1 MPTLDVELELRD
13 LFLQALAGDEAAYR
27 LFLQRLAGHLRSFLG
42 RRLFGW
48 PDDVEDL
55 VQECL
60 LAIHNKR
67 HTYEAA
73 QPLSA
78 WVHAIARHKLIDLL
92 RARSVREALHDPLDD
107 VADDLFAASDLDAHE
122 ARRDVMGLLE
132 QLPDKQRL
140 PILHVK
146 IEGLSVAE
154 TARRTGLSESAVKVG
169 NHRGL
174 KALARRFGAGPQESQ
189 EGANAQGV

>member
-1 MPTLDVELELRD
+1 MPTLDIELELRAQ
-13 LFLQALAGDEAAYR
+13 FLQALAGDETAYR
-27 LFLQRLAGHLRSFLG
+27 LFLQRLAGHLRAWLG

-60 LAIHNKR
+60 LAVHNKR
-67 HTYEAA
+67 HTWEPT

-78 WVHAIARHKLIDLL
+78 WVHAIARHKLVDLL
-92 RARSVREALHDPLDD
+92 RARSVREALHDPLDTSE
-107 VADDLFAASDLDAHE
+107 ALFASNDLDARE
-122 ARRDVMGLLE
+122 ARRDVIGLLDR
-132 QLPDKQRL
+132 LPDKQRL

-146 IEGLSVAE
+146 LEGLSVAE

-169 NHRGL
+169 IHRGL
-174 KALARRFGAGPQESQ
+174 KALARHLAPAEPRHANEHGA
-189 EGANAQGV
+189 

>member
-1 MPTLDVELELRD
+1 MPTLDVELELRA
-13 LFLQALAGDEAAYR
+13 LFLQALAGDEPAYR
-27 LFLQRLAGHLRSFLG
+27 LFLQRLAGHLRAYLG

-67 HTYEAA
+67 HTYEAG

-78 WVHAIARHKLIDLL
+78 WVHAIARHKLVDLL
-92 RARSVREALHDPLDD
+92 RARSVREALHDPLEDGD
-107 VADDLFAASDLDAHE
+107 ALFATSDQEARE
-122 ARRDVMGLLE
+122 ARRDVIGLLE
-132 QLPDKQRL
+132 HLPDKQRL

-154 TARRTGLSESAVKVG
+154 AARRTGLSESAVKVG
-169 NHRGL
+169 IHRGL
-174 KALARRFGAGPQESQ
+174 KTLARRFGVVDAQ
-189 EGANAQGV
+189 GANAQGA

>member
-1 MPTLDVELELRD
+1 MPTLDVELELRA
-13 LFLQALAGDEAAYR
+13 LFLRALAGDEPAYR
-27 LFLQRLAGHLRSFLG
+27 LFLQRLAGHLRAYLG

-67 HTYEAA
+67 HTYEAG

-92 RARSVREALHDPLDD
+92 RARSVREALHDPLEDGD
-107 VADDLFAASDLDAHE
+107 ALFATSDQEARE
-122 ARRDVMGLLE
+122 ARRDVIGLLE
-132 QLPDKQRL
+132 HLPDKQRL

-154 TARRTGLSESAVKVG
+154 AARRTGLSESAVKIG
-169 NHRGL
+169 IHRGL
-174 KALARRFGAGPQESQ
+174 KTLARRFGVVDAQ
-189 EGANAQGV
+189 GANAQGA

>member
-1 MPTLDVELELRD
+1 MPTLDVETELRA
-13 LFLQALAGDEAAYR
+13 LFVCALAGDDAAYR
-27 LFLQRLAGHLRSFLG
+27 LFLRRLAGHLRAYLG

-67 HTYEAA
+67 HTWLPA

-92 RARSVREALHDPLDD
+92 RARSVREALHEPLD
-107 VADDLFAASDLDAHE
+107 AAEELFASNQTAAHE
-122 ARRDVMGLLE
+122 ARRDVLGLLQE
-132 QLPDKQRL
+132 LPDKQRL

-169 NHRGL
+169 IHRGL
-174 KALARRFGAGPQESQ
+174 KALARRFGVADQGQ
-189 EGANAQGV
+189 AHAQGV

>member
-1 MPTLDVELELRD
+1 MPTLDIELELRAQ
-13 LFLQALAGDEAAYR
+13 FLQALAGDETAYR
-27 LFLQRLAGHLRSFLG
+27 VFLQRLTGHLRAWLG

-67 HTYEAA
+67 HTYEPA

-78 WVHAIARHKLIDLL
+78 WVHAIARHKLVDLL
-92 RARSVREALHDPLDD
+92 RARSVREALHDPLD
-107 VADDLFAASDLDAHE
+107 AGEALFCASDLDARE
-122 ARRDVMGLLE
+122 ARRDVIGLLDH
-132 QLPDKQRL
+132 LPDKQRL

-146 IEGLSVAE
+146 LEGLSVAE

-169 NHRGL
+169 IHRGL
-174 KALARRFGAGPQESQ
+174 KTLARRFGAVEARHGNEQ
-189 EGANAQGV
+189 GA

>member
-1 MPTLDVELELRD
+1 MPTLDVELELRV
-13 LFLQALAGDEAAYR
+13 LFLQALAGDDAAYR
-27 LFLQRLAGHLRSFLG
+27 VFLRRLAGHLRAYLG

-67 HTYEAA
+67 HTWETD

-92 RARSVREALHDPLDD
+92 RARSVREALHDPLESGES
-107 VADDLFAASDLDAHE
+107 LFAASDMDARE
-122 ARRDVMGLLE
+122 ARRDVLGLLE
-132 QLPDKQRL
+132 HLPDKQRL

-154 TARRTGLSESAVKVG
+154 TAHRTGLSESAVKVG
-169 NHRGL
+169 IHRGL
-174 KALARRFGAGPQESQ
+174 KALAKRLGATDAAAPDDASGQE
-189 EGANAQGV
+189 A